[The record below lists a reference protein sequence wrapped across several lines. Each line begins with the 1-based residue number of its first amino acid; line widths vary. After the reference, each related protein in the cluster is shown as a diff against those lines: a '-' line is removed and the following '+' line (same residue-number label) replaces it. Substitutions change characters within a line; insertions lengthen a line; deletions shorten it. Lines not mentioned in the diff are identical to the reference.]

1 MEHRL
6 KIMPEFFQAVV
17 DGSKTFELRKDDR
30 GYKVGDE
37 LVLCEWDGQA
47 FTGRECRCDISYIL
61 KEYDGL
67 NPDYAILGIVPV
79 Q

>member
-17 DGSKTFELRKDDR
+17 DGRKTIELRKDDR